1 MIPFRDT
8 FWNVPEGARVLL
20 YALGLLSVLVL
31 IYGFY
36 RRGQLWKQGQ
46 GAPPV
51 DRPLARLKRLLTH
64 ALGQARLLRQR
75 YPGLMHVA
83 IFWAFLLLFLGTALA
98 TLDYDITL
106 PLFGVK
112 ILRGWFYL
120 AYELTLDVAGLAF
133 LVGLGLALFRRYV
146 VRPARLNGD
155 WGFALALT
163 LLLVINL
170 TGFLVEGLRIAA
182 TQPAWASWSPVGL
195 VTGNLFLAAGVG
207 LAGLE
212 QFHLAFWYIHVAAV
226 FIFIG
231 AIPFTPLAHLFTATL
246 NVFFAPL
253 EPTRALIPI
262 LNIEEAET
270 LGVNRLSEFP
280 WQRLLSFDACTEC
293 GRCQAVCPAFEAVM
307 PLSPKRVVL
316 NLRDELL
323 AQGGFPYTAIHG
335 PVGADGARA
344 LAGEVIADDT
354 LWACT
359 TCRACVHE
367 CPVLIEHVDTIVDLR
382 RYLSLSEGR
391 LPGTVGTSLRNLM
404 NTGNPWGQPAAIRA
418 DWADGLDVPVM
429 ADVGEADVL
438 YWVGCAGSYDTR
450 NQQISRA
457 MVRLMRKAGV
467 NFAIL
472 GAEESCNGDPARR
485 LGEEYL
491 FQMMCEQN
499 IETLKQYKFQR
510 IVTQCPHCFNTLKNE
525 YRQFGGEFEVAH
537 HTQFL
542 AQLVGE
548 GKLKPTREMAQTVTF
563 HDSCYLGRYNGII
576 DEPRR
581 VLGSLPGVTLREMP
595 RSRERGFCCGG
606 GGGGMWVEVPGER
619 KINQI
624 RLEEALTVEPDTVA
638 SACPFCMFMFDLGSK
653 VIGVSE
659 NLRLRDI
666 SELLSESITDER
678 AMETN
683 NE

>member
-1 MIPFRDT
+1 
-8 FWNVPEGARVLL
+8 LL
-20 YALGLLSVLVL
+20 YALALLSVLVL

-36 RRGQLWKQGQ
+36 RRAQLWKQGQ
-46 GAPPV
+46 GSPPV

-64 ALGQARLLRQR
+64 GLGQAKVLWQR
-75 YPGLMHVA
+75 YPAVMHVA

-98 TLDYDITL
+98 TLDYDVTL
-106 PLFGVK
+106 PLFGIK

-120 AYELTLDVAGLAF
+120 AYELTLDLAGLAF

-146 VRPARLNGD
+146 ARPARLNGD
-155 WGFALALT
+155 WGFAFVLT
-163 LLLVINL
+163 LLLLINL
-170 TGFLVEGLRIAA
+170 SGFLVEGLRIAA

-195 VTGNLFLAAGVG
+195 LTGNLFLAAGVG

-212 QFHLAFWYIHVAAV
+212 QFHLALWYFHVALV
-226 FIFIG
+226 FVFIG
-231 AIPFTPLAHLFTATL
+231 AIPFTPLMHFFTAPL
-246 NVFFAPL
+246 NLFFAPL
-253 EPTRALIPI
+253 EPTRALTPI

-270 LGVNRLSEFP
+270 LGVNKLSEFA

-293 GRCQAVCPAFEAVM
+293 GRCQAVCPAFEAGM
-307 PLSPKRVVL
+307 PLNPKRVIL
-316 NLRDELL
+316 NLRDDLL
-323 AQGGFPYTAIHG
+323 AQGGFPYTALRRPAEPNG
-335 PVGADGARA
+335 GRA

-359 TCRACVHE
+359 TCRACVYE

-404 NTGNPWGQPAAIRA
+404 NTGNPWGQPAANRA
-418 DWADGLDVPVM
+418 DWAEGLDVPVM

-457 MVRLMRKAGV
+457 MVRLMQKAGV
-467 NFAIL
+467 DFAIL

-499 IETLKQYKFQR
+499 IETLKQYKFRR
-510 IVTQCPHCFNTLKNE
+510 IVTQCPHCFNTLRNE
-525 YRQFGGEFEVAH
+525 YRQFGGAFEVVH
-537 HTQFL
+537 HAQFL

-548 GKLKPTREMAQTVTF
+548 GKLQPTREMAQTVTF
-563 HDSCYLGRYNGII
+563 HDSCYLGRYNEIF
-576 DEPRR
+576 DEPRQI
-581 VLGSLPGVTLREMP
+581 LASLPGVTLREMP
-595 RSRERGFCCGG
+595 RSRDRGFCCGG

-624 RLEEALTVEPDTVA
+624 RLEEALSVEPDTVA

-653 VIGVSE
+653 VMGVSDD
-659 NLRLRDI
+659 LRLRDI